1 MPPYLKRV
9 ATLPCEIF
17 VLKNRDDP
25 KLSEANF
32 YARLYHSK
40 QLLRNIHPML
50 LASFLFTDEKIFD
63 HTEKHAEWPNVGY
76 AYPSTKKKDI
86 VTKRLRAQ
94 LAFIASVGE

>member
-1 MPPYLKRV
+1 MSLHYL
-9 ATLPCEIF
+9 EIF

-50 LASFLFTDEKIFD
+50 LASFLFTDEKIFTVTTPKNLRND
-63 HTEKHAEWPNVGY
+63 QLY
-76 AYPSTKKKDI
+76 AYPSTKKKDA
-86 VTKRLRAQ
+86 VTKRLRTL
-94 LAFIASVGE
+94 LAFSH